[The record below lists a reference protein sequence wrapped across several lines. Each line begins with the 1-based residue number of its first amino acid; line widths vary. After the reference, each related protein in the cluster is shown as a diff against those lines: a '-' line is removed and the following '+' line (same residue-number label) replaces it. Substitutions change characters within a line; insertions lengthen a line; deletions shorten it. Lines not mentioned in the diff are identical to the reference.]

1 MPVYMNINIS
11 IRMSINMA
19 MIHEFEDDFYGE
31 QLKVSVCFKYST
43 RFEFTR
49 CLCLAC

>member
-19 MIHEFEDDFYGE
+19 MIHEFEDEYS
-31 QLKVSVCFKYST
+31 VSMST
-43 RFEFTR
+43 N
-49 CLCLAC
+49 